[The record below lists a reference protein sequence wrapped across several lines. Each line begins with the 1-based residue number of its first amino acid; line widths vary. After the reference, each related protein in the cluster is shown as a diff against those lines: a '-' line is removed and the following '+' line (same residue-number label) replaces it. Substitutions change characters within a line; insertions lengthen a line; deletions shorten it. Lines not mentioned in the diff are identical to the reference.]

1 VIGGGIREAVVLH
14 RRSTTMTL
22 SRRGF
27 LELAG
32 GLVVGFA
39 LPLGRRRFVEAAPG
53 AARITAFLHI
63 GSDDLVTVL
72 LNHAEMG
79 QGVWTGLPMIIAE
92 ELEADWSKIR
102 VEHAPVAPAFFHT
115 SGRGQRTGGSSSTR
129 SELDRLRE
137 VGAIARTMLIEAAA
151 RRWRISP
158 TRLRAEAGHVVRGGE
173 RLSYGELAVDAAR
186 LAPPARVKLKDPASW
201 KIIGKPHRRLDT
213 PEKITGRARF
223 GIDVEL
229 PGMLTAV
236 VLRSPT
242 FGGKA
247 TSVRADAALAVPGV
261 KRVVE
266 VPTGV
271 AVIAEHFWA
280 AQRGRAALDVTW
292 DGAGGD
298 FDSAHHLAALRDLVQ
313 RRGEVAADRG
323 DVDAALA
330 RAATRLEARYE
341 VPYLAHAPLE
351 PLNATVRISD
361 NRCEI
366 WTGTQHPSGD
376 QAAAAEILGLAPEA
390 VEIHTMFLGGSF
402 GRRGSLGNDFVREAV
417 HVARGAGAPVKTVWT
432 RDDDLRGGRYRPMFV
447 HRVEGGLD
455 AAGFPVALRYTIAGQ
470 PILRPNRKDDSG
482 HEGISDSPYLGA
494 IPAHLVSMH
503 SPPAPVTVQW
513 WRSVGNSH
521 TAFAMESFIDE
532 LAHAAR
538 RDPIELRRRLL
549 ANHARHVRVL
559 DAAAQRAGWGTPSRS
574 GVGRG
579 VAIHESF
586 GSIAAQVAEVSVERH
601 EIRVHR
607 VVCAIDCG
615 IAVNPAGV
623 VAQIESGIIYGLS
636 AALHEQITIRNG
648 RVQESGFHDYPVLR
662 MHEAPRIE
670 VVIVAS
676 GAPIGGVGEPGTP
689 PIAPAVANAV
699 FALTGKR
706 LRSLPL
712 RLRA

>member
-1 VIGGGIREAVVLH
+1 
-14 RRSTTMTL
+14 MTFT
-22 SRRGF
+22 RRGF

-39 LPLGRRRFVEAAPG
+39 LPLGRPRFVEAATAGP
-53 AARITAFLHI
+53 ARLTAFLHI

-151 RRWRISP
+151 RRWRTPPS
-158 TRLRAEAGHVVRGGE
+158 RLRAEAGHVVRGSD
-173 RLSYGELAVDAAR
+173 RLSYGQLAADAAK
-186 LAPPARVKLKDPASW
+186 LAPPTRVKLKDPATW

-213 PEKITGRARF
+213 PEKITGRAQF
-223 GIDVEL
+223 GIDVQL
-229 PGMLTAV
+229 PGLLTAV

-247 TSVRADAALAVPGV
+247 TRVRADAALAVPGV
-261 KRVVE
+261 RRVVE
-266 VPTGV
+266 VPSGV
-271 AVIAEHFWA
+271 AVVAEHFWA
-280 AQRGRAALDVTW
+280 AQRGRAALEVAW

-298 FDSAHHLAALRDLVQ
+298 FDSTRHLAELRRLVQ
-313 RRGEVAADRG
+313 TRGEVAVDRG
-323 DVDAALA
+323 NVEAALA
-330 RAATRLEARYE
+330 RAATRLEVRYE

-361 NRCEI
+361 NRCEV

-390 VEIHTMFLGGSF
+390 VEIHTTFLGGSF
-402 GRRGSLGNDFVREAV
+402 GRRGALGNDFVREAV
-417 HVARGAGAPVKTVWT
+417 HVARAAGAPVKTVWT
-432 RDDDLRGGRYRPMFV
+432 RDDDLRGGRYRPMVV

-455 AAGFPVALRYTIAGQ
+455 AAGSPVALRYTIAGQ
-470 PILRPNRKDDSG
+470 PIPRANRKDDSG
-482 HEGISDSPYLGA
+482 HEGISDSPYLDA

-503 SPPAPVTVQW
+503 SPASPVTVQW

-532 LAHAAR
+532 LAHAGR
-538 RDPIELRRRLL
+538 RDPLELRRRLL
-549 ANHARHVRVL
+549 VL
-559 DAAAQRAGWGTPSRS
+559 DAAAERAGWATPAPS
-574 GVGRG
+574 GIGRG
-579 VAIHESF
+579 VAVHLSF
-586 GSIAAQVAEVSVERH
+586 GSIAAQVAEISVERDRL
-601 EIRVHR
+601 RVHR

-623 VAQIESGIIYGLS
+623 VAQMESGILYGLS
-636 AALHEQITIRNG
+636 AALHEQITIKDG
-648 RVQESGFHDYPVLR
+648 RVQQSGFHDYPVLR

-670 VVIVAS
+670 VVIVNS
-676 GAPIGGVGEPGTP
+676 GAPPGGAGEPGTP

-706 LRSLPL
+706 LRTLPFQL
-712 RLRA
+712 GA